1 MYLKNHSLD
10 STDFLDEV
18 NDNEYSRV
26 AGPEFWKKKKIIKKK
41 KIDPFAGCG
50 NGPFRAQ
57 EKHLLQ
63 KCSRTLC

>member
-1 MYLKNHSLD
+1 MYLKSHSLD

-18 NDNEYSRV
+18 NDSEYSRV
-26 AGPEFWKKKKIIKKK
+26 AGPEFWKKK
-41 KIDPFAGCG
+41 IDPFAGGG

>member
-26 AGPEFWKKKKIIKKK
+26 AGPEFWKKKKK